1 VAHLLTK
8 HQRLHLERLLG
19 LWEYLVDEKVGVIK
33 NVYELPIDED
43 DPNFFHYL
51 STACN
56 TARFTPLSNFCNNG
70 GVSTNRYGAIA
81 KAMGEAVERYC
92 SAIFR
97 YEDLIF
103 ASFNNLD
110 QPAVAPDR
118 FALYSPEQFSQDNL
132 PWRPFTSDSPVYWTK
147 GTSLVSGEELLVPA
161 AMVYVPFHF
170 DSSRDDT
177 PICQPISTGLA
188 CGSSFTDAV
197 LSGLCEV
204 IERDAFTITWQSRL
218 NGPRIRPETLS
229 AAAQDR
235 LARFSAVNLDVKI
248 MDITTD
254 VQCPTIM
261 TIALSDSEVSPALAL
276 AAATDLSADIAVIK
290 SLEELAH
297 TRKFA
302 KQLSEYTPPVP
313 VEVAEGHPN
322 VVDAYTHLR
331 FYCPQSARQFAEFAW
346 ASPELRDFPSV
357 VDRSAGDD
365 EESLKSLVGDLSALG
380 LEAIACDLTTPEM
393 ADLGLSVVRVL
404 VPGMHPLFMGH
415 RNRAL
420 GGRRLYEVPKKLG
433 QRGLESGEPDNP
445 YPHPFP

>member
-1 VAHLLTK
+1 VLLQE
-8 HQRLHLERLLG
+8 HNRLDLERLLG

-33 NVYELPIDED
+33 RIFELPTDED

-51 STACN
+51 STACD
-56 TARFTPLSNFCNNG
+56 TARFTPLRNFGNNG
-70 GVSTNRYGAIA
+70 GVSTNRYIAIA

-97 YEDLIF
+97 YEDFVF
-103 ASFNNLD
+103 ASYNQLR
-110 QPAVAPDR
+110 QPAVSPDR
-118 FALYSPEQFSQDNL
+118 FALYRPEQFSRRKL
-132 PWRPFTSDSPVYWTK
+132 PWRPFTPDSPVYWTQ
-147 GTSLVSGEELLVPA
+147 GTSLISGEQILVPA

-170 DSSRDDT
+170 NSSIGDT

-188 CGSSFTDAV
+188 CGSSFIEAL

-218 NGPRIRPETLS
+218 GRPRIRPESLS

-235 LARFSAVNLDVKI
+235 LERFSAVNIEVKI

-254 VQCPTIM
+254 VPCPTIM

-276 AAATDLSADIAVIK
+276 AAATDLSADMAVIK

-302 KQLSEYTPPVP
+302 KQLTEYTPPVP
-313 VEVAEGHPN
+313 VEMDEDHPK
-322 VVDAYTHLR
+322 VIDALTHLR
-331 FYCPQSARQFAEFAW
+331 FYCPQSAKSFSEFAW
-346 ASPELRDFPSV
+346 ASREVRDFRTV
-357 VDRSAGDD
+357 IDRKSEDD
-365 EESLKSLVGDLSALG
+365 EKDLKSLVEDLSAIG
-380 LEAIACDLTTPEM
+380 LEAIACDLTTPDI
-393 ADLGLSVVRVL
+393 ATLGLSVVRIL

-415 RNRAL
+415 QNRAL
-420 GGRRLYEVPKKLG
+420 GGRRLYEIPKKLG
-433 QRGLESGEPDNP
+433 QRGFDPGESDNP